1 MKQKMSD
8 KAKFIIITASNS
20 TEMSNN
26 QEHSTR
32 GVVLYGN
39 YSKNPR
45 FTVMKILGIAYPK
58 HWILLEVSKYLDENL
73 MQIDLLVLSN

>member
-32 GVVLYGN
+32 GVVLYAEIILK
-39 YSKNPR
+39 YPR
-45 FTVMKILGIAYPK
+45 FGNWIFHVFLGQ
-58 HWILLEVSKYLDENL
+58 NL
-73 MQIDLLVLSN
+73 Y

>member
-26 QEHSTR
+26 QEYNSR
-32 GVVLYGN
+32 GVCGIQYIL
-39 YSKNPR
+39 
-45 FTVMKILGIAYPK
+45 FKI
-58 HWILLEVSKYLDENL
+58 WISDWAF
-73 MQIDLLVLSN
+73 I